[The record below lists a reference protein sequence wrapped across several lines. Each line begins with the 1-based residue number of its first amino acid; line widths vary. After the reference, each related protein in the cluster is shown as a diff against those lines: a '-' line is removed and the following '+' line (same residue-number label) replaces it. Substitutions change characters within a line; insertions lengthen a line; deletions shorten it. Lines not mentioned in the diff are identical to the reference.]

1 MKLSDIR
8 GLWKKKTDVAEEPS
22 NTEENVDSVDTLMQL
37 LILAVPVPQVS
48 QKRHRGRLTY

>member
-48 QKRHRGRLTY
+48 QKRH